1 MKTFILALVLTLS
14 TVSVF
19 GQTIAQENEKTS
31 YIANSIT
38 VALGGEIISIRTT
51 EPRVVYTIQ
60 LPEYY
65 TAALMKLKIRN
76 WIIQNTDVSILAR
89 WVYDE
94 SQNTLVMAIRV
105 KGRYRLVLVYMLDYN
120 EIRIAS
126 Y

>member
-105 KGRYRLVLVYMLDYN
+105 KGRYRLVLVYMLDFN

>member
-38 VALGGEIISIRTT
+38 VALCGEIISIRTT

-105 KGRYRLVLVYMLDYN
+105 KGRYRLVLVYVLDFN

>member
-105 KGRYRLVLVYMLDYN
+105 KGRYRLVLAYMLDFN

>member
-89 WVYDE
+89 WVYNE